1 MADSKR
7 KLVGTIDVT
16 PNYPVLIE
24 TFGIQLSEHGFTK
37 NMLAPVISLIEMV
50 RYIDRKD
57 NHALPPS
64 EQVIEGILNR
74 LRAKNDLS
82 RKAS

>member
-1 MADSKR
+1 M
-7 KLVGTIDVT
+7 T

-37 NMLAPVISLIEMV
+37 DLLAPVISLIEMV

-57 NHALPPS
+57 NHELPPS

-74 LRAKNDLS
+74 LRSRYDA